1 VDRSV
6 PVTPVSVR
14 SHGQSRALG
23 LAIAEMSQGQADVAR
38 ALSTPTGQK
47 LKATMLAYVCENLK
61 TGPPANS
68 VVGEMGIDGQAE
80 PRTEKNENAL
90 KVKRPMKVSD
100 DDWYWWRE
108 FQKAGVLVNNK
119 LSVAGANK
127 DKLKKYLKVKPLPQ
141 NQDWEKSRKADGPR

>member
-1 VDRSV
+1 CQKEERDGRRRPRRRKARLALSRASRSSLRQGGSTMQANKVEQPLGCTECGHVQTSSNGRPPLRCENCGKIGSFYIWKPNIVDRSV

-68 VVGEMGIDGQAE
+68 VVGEMG
-80 PRTEKNENAL
+80 
-90 KVKRPMKVSD
+90 
-100 DDWYWWRE
+100 
-108 FQKAGVLVNNK
+108 
-119 LSVAGANK
+119 
-127 DKLKKYLKVKPLPQ
+127 
-141 NQDWEKSRKADGPR
+141 